1 MQEEEEKAAVAHLA
15 RRHGLLVL
23 LRLTVISVVLCMCA
37 CVHGGVV
44 RPEGRRELHGV
55 VSSVSRGRAFA
66 SALMT
71 RGALVSFCSV
81 AQ

>member
-55 VSSVSRGRAFA
+55 VSSVRSRACPELSGYCRDETG
-66 SALMT
+66 S
-71 RGALVSFCSV
+71 RR
-81 AQ
+81 